1 MYSLD
6 YSLFLPLS
14 HRHRDRSVGPMIQKK
29 IPLLET
35 KTCPP
40 YRSSELYLGHACVLT
55 VLLHV
60 CISFLLGYDYG
71 NAWIQIAC
79 FQIPVFQIHTYT
91 WLPLILKIN

>member
-1 MYSLD
+1 MYLFSRLLTLFASLAQAQG
-6 YSLFLPLS
+6 PLRRTHDS
-14 HRHRDRSVGPMIQKK
+14 EK

-79 FQIPVFQIHTYT
+79 FQIPVF
-91 WLPLILKIN
+91 